1 MSKEHL
7 IDISSRPDFKE
18 ITARG
23 GRVRSDKKKFA
34 QQMNAIPKMKP
45 ETLEKKAWA
54 LIADENLSAFE
65 IERLIL
71 EMLKQ
76 DLKPELRARLI
87 DTAIKA
93 HQAIHGSKSKNLNI
107 NINYE
112 KELEEFDEKWKIYQ
126 FNLKKAKKKIEL

>member
-18 ITARG
+18 ITAKG

-93 HQAIHGSKSKNLNI
+93 HQAIHGSKSKNLNL
-107 NINYE
+107 NISR
-112 KELEEFDEKWKIYQ
+112 FDSAE
-126 FNLKKAKKKIEL
+126 NLRRI